1 MDDLIVERQGNT
13 TMKKTAVQ
21 LGDDSLA
28 DAFRELM
35 NAVIN
40 MREAGVDLNQVQHA
54 PEFTYLLT
62 PKQFD
67 RIKRI
72 CREKGWPEP
81 NQRGILMDLQ
91 AIAHPL
97 DARETKD
104 HCTSEEALQILVN
117 AYCAYSQV
125 GLNKPKHAQGI
136 LFNTGRKVS
145 IGRGSYYALAVV
157 KVCEDGVRRY
167 LAPVTAYHATEAK
180 IRKIR

>member
-1 MDDLIVERQGNT
+1 VDDLIVERQGST
-13 TMKKTAVQ
+13 TMKKTATQ
-21 LGDDSLA
+21 LGDESLA

-35 NAVIN
+35 NVVIA
-40 MREAGVDLNQVQHA
+40 MRNAGVDLNQVQHA

-62 PKQFD
+62 PKQYD

-72 CREKGWPEP
+72 CREKGWNEP
-81 NQRGILMDLQ
+81 NKRGILMNLQ

-97 DARETKD
+97 DSRESKD
-104 HCTSEEALQILVN
+104 GCTPEEALQILVN

-136 LFNTGRKVS
+136 LFNTGRKVRV
-145 IGRGSYYALAVV
+145 GNGSFYALAVV
-157 KVCEDGVRRY
+157 KVCEAGGITY

-180 IRKIR
+180 IRNIS

>member
-1 MDDLIVERQGNT
+1 
-13 TMKKTAVQ
+13 MKKNATQ
-21 LGDDSLA
+21 LGDESLA

-35 NAVIN
+35 NVVIA
-40 MREAGVDLNQVQHA
+40 MRNAGVDLNQVQHA

-62 PKQFD
+62 FKQYD

-72 CREKGWPEP
+72 CREKGWNEP
-81 NQRGILMDLQ
+81 NKRGILINLQ

-97 DARETKD
+97 DSRESKD
-104 HCTSEEALQILVN
+104 GCTPEEALQILVN

-136 LFNTGRKVS
+136 LFNTGRKVRV
-145 IGRGSYYALAVV
+145 GNGSFYALAVV
-157 KVCEDGVRRY
+157 KVCEAGGITY

-180 IRKIR
+180 IRNIS